1 MFNSG
6 KSQSPFFS
14 KKFLE
19 ALLELERKQEEIDL
33 YTGSLETLLLKI
45 EENTLVSVGDRNY
58 VDYRSISDNKK
69 NIVSILKE
77 EEYNKIFVDSVQ
89 FEAVQSLKENL
100 IKSNLTINLTP
111 RDISVYIKLPKTYEA
126 YLDNLG
132 KKKRH
137 ELNRKLNKFTKEF
150 SEYEI
155 LKGNSKDQ
163 FISFI
168 ELHKNSSKE
177 KDEFMTKDV
186 QDFFYQLLNIDG
198 WTIYL
203 LLVKG
208 QVVAGNFCFENKK
221 ALYLYNSG
229 KNKLF
234 DPFSVG
240 MFLTHHLIKESIKQ
254 KKKIFDFLKGSE
266 RYKFDLGGVP
276 KQLYDI
282 EIKKYEDTAH

>member
-1 MFNSG
+1 MFNSD

-19 ALLELERKQEEIDL
+19 ALLELELKQEEIDL
-33 YTGSLETLLLKI
+33 HIDSLETLLLKI
-45 EENTLVSVGDRNY
+45 EENTLVPVGDRNY
-58 VDYRSISDNKK
+58 VDYRSISDKK
-69 NIVSILKE
+69 KSIVSILKE
-77 EEYNKIFVDSVQ
+77 ARFEKIFIDSVQ
-89 FEAVQSLKENL
+89 FEEIQSLQESL
-100 IKSNLTINLTP
+100 TKSNFNINLTP
-111 RDISVYIKLPKTYEA
+111 SDISVYIELPKTYEE
-126 YLDNLG
+126 YLGSLD

-137 ELNRKLNKFTKEF
+137 ELKRKLKKFTKEF

-163 FISFI
+163 CSSFI

-177 KDEFMTKDV
+177 KDEFMTKDI
-186 QDFFYQLLNIDG
+186 QEFFSRLLNIDG

-208 QVVAGNFCFENKK
+208 EVAAGNFCFENKK

-229 KNKLF
+229 KNKVF
-234 DPFSVG
+234 DDFSVG

-254 KKKIFDFLKGSE
+254 KKKTFDFLKGSE

-282 EIKKYEDTAH
+282 EIKKYEDTTH

>member
-58 VDYRSISDNKK
+58 VDYRSISDNKR

-111 RDISVYIKLPKTYEA
+111 RDISVYIELPKTYED

-163 FISFI
+163 FTSFI
-168 ELHKNSSKE
+168 ELHKNISVIIAV
-177 KDEFMTKDV
+177 TAP
-186 QDFFYQLLNIDG
+186 I
-198 WTIYL
+198 
-203 LLVKG
+203 
-208 QVVAGNFCFENKK
+208 AGSCASPK
-221 ALYLYNSG
+221 AVLG
-229 KNKLF
+229 V
-234 DPFSVG
+234 SVG
-240 MFLTHHLIKESIKQ
+240 VDTGCVSISIN
-254 KKKIFDFLKGSE
+254 IFFCCPSLDK
-266 RYKFDLGGVP
+266 
-276 KQLYDI
+276 
-282 EIKKYEDTAH
+282 